1 VGPEA
6 LSQYCREVEDHLTRV
21 NGGHLVR
28 IVGAGFELVRQWAE
42 AGIPLSVVY
51 RAIEI
56 KADRHHTGSARRP
69 LRIEFCES
77 DVRTIYDGWRR
88 AVGLPRG
95 DAASGTDGADSHPVE
110 EQPKRPSL
118 TKHLDR
124 AIDRLGRVAGRLE
137 LPEAFLDAIGEV
149 LQELV
154 ALRAVSKGAR
164 GADRDELTSRLAPI
178 DTRMIDAARTAAG
191 LDGLRELDALAADDL
206 AAFRHRLSGEAW
218 CQAVAATVDRLLR
231 DRYGLPT
238 LTL

>member
-1 VGPEA
+1 
-6 LSQYCREVEDHLTRV
+6 VEDHLTRV

-51 RAIEI
+51 RAIEL
-56 KADRHHTGSARRP
+56 KADRHQTGSARRP

-77 DVRTIYDGWRR
+77 DVREIYDGWRR

-95 DAASGTDGADSHPVE
+95 NGATEADRANRDAADEP
-110 EQPKRPSL
+110 PKRPSL

-137 LPEAFLDAIGEV
+137 LPETFLDAVSGV
-149 LQELV
+149 LEELV

-164 GADRDELTSRLAPI
+164 GADRDELTSRLPAI
-178 DTRMIDAARTAAG
+178 DARMMDAARGAAG
-191 LDGLRELDALAADDL
+191 LHGLRELDDQAACDL
-206 AAFRHRLSGEAW
+206 AAFRNRLAGEAW
-218 CQAVAATVDRLLR
+218 HQAVAATVDRLLR